1 MLKKIYHNLPS
12 YIQNYLNKAAAK
24 VSNNSI
30 EEFVYSDIGKN
41 YNISTKDKLNIIK
54 RINYSFSKIESA
66 TSLDVQLELGKKIL
80 SLNSN
85 DKNYIVECGC
95 YIGSSSVA
103 LSIFAKITDRKLII
117 YDSFKGLPDDND
129 KIGNRNYPHLKL
141 TGVYKKGMYS
151 GSKNDVTKNL
161 KNFGEYDYCI
171 LREGYY
177 DESLKHHSEKIDFLF
192 LDVDLVNSTYDCIK
206 YLWKYIVDDS
216 FIFSDDACDI
226 DVVSIWF
233 DHKWWKENLGC
244 KPPGYIGSGCGI
256 PLGSKYSSLGYTI
269 KNPKKDKYNKAF
281 FRY

>member
-103 LSIFAKITDRKLII
+103 LSIFAKITDRKLIS
-117 YDSFKGLPDDND
+117 Y
-129 KIGNRNYPHLKL
+129 
-141 TGVYKKGMYS
+141 
-151 GSKNDVTKNL
+151 
-161 KNFGEYDYCI
+161 
-171 LREGYY
+171 
-177 DESLKHHSEKIDFLF
+177 
-192 LDVDLVNSTYDCIK
+192 
-206 YLWKYIVDDS
+206 
-216 FIFSDDACDI
+216 
-226 DVVSIWF
+226 
-233 DHKWWKENLGC
+233 
-244 KPPGYIGSGCGI
+244 
-256 PLGSKYSSLGYTI
+256 
-269 KNPKKDKYNKAF
+269 
-281 FRY
+281 